1 MHTAY
6 MQFDR
11 AIAAR
16 DRARAGLHVTGP
28 VQPAHAQQIKARQQ
42 LQQI

>member
-1 MHTAY
+1 MHSAY

-11 AIAAR
+11 AR